1 MVLDRPGWVLP
12 ILDIIKKFR
21 IYCQLVR
28 LPNIFTSVSDIMAG
42 SVLATHAFID
52 VRKILLLMI
61 ASACLYGGG
70 IVFNDIFDYSID
82 KTERP
87 DRPLPSGKVSKREAL
102 YLGIILFMT
111 ALFSTFLV
119 NLTSLCVSTII
130 ILLVMGYNAGTKS
143 VPVIGTLNMGLCRFF
158 NLILGLSIIPAA
170 IFSNWI
176 FPLILMI
183 YVMLI
188 TALSK
193 QEVNGES
200 KVKIVMVLSF
210 FLGLVFLAGS
220 LPVKGLLPNIMSLV
234 LLLIFTLVVLLPV
247 GKTIVNPCPENIQGT
262 IKTMVLSIIILDA
275 YFVMGATNLIYAL
288 VVLALLIPAFTI
300 SRFLYVT

>member
-1 MVLDRPGWVLP
+1 MNLSTHNLFPKLNITR
-12 ILDIIKKFR
+12 KFR
-21 IYCQLVR
+21 IYCRLVR
-28 LPNIFTSVSDIMAG
+28 LPNIFTSVSD
-42 SVLATHAFID
+42 VLAGYILASPGLID
-52 VRKILLLMI
+52 IHNLIPLTI

-70 IVFNDIFDYSID
+70 IVFNDYFDYSAD

-87 DRPLPSGKVSKREAL
+87 NRPLPSAKVSQREAL
-102 YLGIILFMT
+102 CLGIILFMI

-119 NLTSLCVSTII
+119 NLISLCVSII
-130 ILLVMGYNAGTKS
+130 IIFLVMSYNAGTKNVS
-143 VPVIGTLNMGLCRFF
+143 VIGTFNMGLCRFL
-158 NLILGLSIIPAA
+158 NMILGLSIIPATVS
-170 IFSNWI
+170 SNWI

-193 QEVNGES
+193 LEVKGDG
-200 KVKIVMVLSF
+200 KVKIVLVSVC
-210 FLGLVFLAGS
+210 FLVLVFLAGS
-220 LPVKGLLPNIMSLV
+220 LPIKGSLPNTTSLGLLF
-234 LLLIFTLVVLLPV
+234 IFTLVVLWPM
-247 GKTIVNPCPENIQGT
+247 GKAIIKPCPENIQGT

-275 YFVMGATNLIYAL
+275 YFVMGATNGLYAL